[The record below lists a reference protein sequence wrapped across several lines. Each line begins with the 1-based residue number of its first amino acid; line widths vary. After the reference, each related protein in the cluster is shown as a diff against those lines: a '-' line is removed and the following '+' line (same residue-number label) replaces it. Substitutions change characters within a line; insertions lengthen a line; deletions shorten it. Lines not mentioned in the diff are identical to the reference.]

1 MTDNREKTA
10 SDFREEIKHAF
21 EPGAKVMSADRELRY
36 CLELQRNR
44 IAKRNLKYKEEMVH
58 KGPFP
63 DGLKNVRSWRDVHYE
78 TSWTVDYIDH
88 NITIQRDGLK
98 TYKHGERQAIYE
110 TVVDVRDGEDV
121 SGDDYCCPNCGA
133 VSTISELQEGCRH
146 CGTSFK
152 MSELYPK
159 VANYFFVYDVSGRAE
174 HMWLTVL
181 KYGVY
186 SLPVN
191 LIMCLYVLYT
201 QYGMTS
207 PVDYFLQPFMLIRMI
222 MVMGAMLPIFGYFA
236 WIFDAFRVA
245 AKSTPVFFEVA
256 NARKKF
262 ASRMSMFC
270 PEFTF
275 ESFAARIVS
284 LLKIVAYSDNR
295 DDLPTYSGKDL
306 GTVFDNV
313 VDISFLGSMSCK
325 SVKERNGIVYV
336 TGDVYVKTTRDLGDR
351 IKTKDEIYRVKAG
364 RRIDSMFNTDF
375 AISKLQCNSC
385 GASFDALK
393 TKKCPFCGSECN
405 LENND
410 WVIYDIRNVEL
421 ELLIKRLI
429 AAFVILWLL
438 LIALLDV
445 KGLI

>member
-1 MTDNREKTA
+1 MKDKIA
-10 SDFREEIKHAF
+10 ADFREEIKHAF

-36 CLELQRNR
+36 CLECQRDR
-44 IAKRNLKYKEEMVH
+44 IAKRNLKYTEEMVH
-58 KGPFP
+58 KGAFP
-63 DGLKNVRSWRDVHYE
+63 DGLKNVRSWRDMHYE

-88 NITIQRDGLK
+88 NTTIQRDGLK
-98 TYKHGERQAIYE
+98 TYRHGERQAIYE

-133 VSTISELQEGCRH
+133 VSTIAELQEGCRH

-191 LIMCLYVLYT
+191 FIMCIYVLYT
-201 QYGMTS
+201 QYGMTTLAS
-207 PVDYFLQPFMLIRMI
+207 YLLNPVMLMKLI
-222 MVMGAMLPIFGYFA
+222 MVMGVMLPIFGYFA

-245 AKSTPVFFEVA
+245 AKTTPVFFEVA

-262 ASRMSMFC
+262 ALKMLMFC

-275 ESFAARIVS
+275 ENFVARMVS
-284 LLKIVAYSDNR
+284 LLKIVAFSDNR
-295 DDLPTYSGKDL
+295 EDLPVYAGKNL
-306 GTVFDNV
+306 GAVFDNV

-325 SVKERNGIVYV
+325 NVKERDGIVYV
-336 TGDVYVKTTRDLGDR
+336 TGDVYVKTARDLGDR
-351 IKTKDEIYRVKAG
+351 IKVKDEIYRIKAG
-364 RRIDSMFNTDF
+364 RKKEAMFNTGF
-375 AISKLQCNSC
+375 SISKIQCHSC

-393 TKKCPFCGSECN
+393 TKKCPFCGSECKM
-405 LENND
+405 ENDD
-410 WVIYDIRNVEL
+410 WVIYDIRNVGL
-421 ELLIKRLI
+421 ELLIKRLLV
-429 AAFVILWLL
+429 ALVILALIF
-438 LIALLDV
+438 IALLDT

>member
-1 MTDNREKTA
+1 MKEKIA
-10 SDFREEIKHAF
+10 ADFREEIKHAF

-44 IAKRNLKYKEEMVH
+44 IAKRKLKYTEEMVH
-58 KGPFP
+58 KGAFP
-63 DGLKNVRSWRDVHYE
+63 EGLKNVRSWRDYHYE

-88 NITIQRDGLK
+88 NTTIQRDGLK
-98 TYKHGERQAIYE
+98 TYRHGERQAIYE

-133 VSTISELQEGCRH
+133 VSTIAELQEGCSH

-191 LIMCLYVLYT
+191 FLMCVYVLYT
-201 QYGMTS
+201 QYGMTTLAS
-207 PVDYFLQPFMLIRMI
+207 YLLNPLMLMKLI
-222 MVMGAMLPIFGYFA
+222 MVMGVMLPIFGYFA
-236 WIFDAFRVA
+236 WIFDAFRIA
-245 AKSTPVFFEVA
+245 AKTTPVFFEVA

-262 ASRMSMFC
+262 ALKMSMFC

-275 ESFAARIVS
+275 ENFVARMVS
-284 LLKIVAYSDNR
+284 LFKIVAFSDNR
-295 DDLPTYSGKDL
+295 EELPTYSGRDL

-325 SVKERNGIVYV
+325 SVKERDGIVYV
-336 TGDVYVKTTRDLGDR
+336 TGDVYVKTARDLGDR
-351 IKTKDEIYRVKAG
+351 IKVKDEIYRIKAG
-364 RRIDSMFNTDF
+364 RRKEAMFNTDF
-375 AISKLQCNSC
+375 SISKNQCHSC

-393 TKKCPFCGSECN
+393 TKKCPFCGSECQT
-405 LENND
+405 ENTD
-410 WVIYDIRNVEL
+410 WVIYDIRNIEF
-421 ELLIKRLI
+421 ELLIKRLLV
-429 AAFVILWLL
+429 AFIILFLII
-438 LIALLDV
+438 IALLDTQ
-445 KGLI
+445 GLM